1 MNDIYLIFGFGFARI
16 QCHISMVEGIFCGSL
31 ALQLLARLVGGSTG
45 SFRKSGNSKTV
56 FTGINF
62 HKKWVFTGVFRTEL
76 GVILSSGASNAHHNH
91 PEACIEA
98 GAYNVLLGSGWLPE
112 ADH

>member
-62 HKKWVFTGVFRTEL
+62 HKKWGFTGASASVLAAILPSAAKTTTFTLRHSKRLQCTFR
-76 GVILSSGASNAHHNH
+76 
-91 PEACIEA
+91 P
-98 GAYNVLLGSGWLPE
+98 WL
-112 ADH
+112 AA